1 MCRKTAITIRAFA
14 ASTLAV
20 ALLLSSLM
28 ATSAYAEHETRTQVL
43 QDTGLNVVLVALV
56 IGAAVMLFGL
66 FAGVMLWL
74 DRQDEE
80 AERQAQRHD

>member
-1 MCRKTAITIRAFA
+1 MRRKITITIRAFA

-28 ATSAYAEHETRTQVL
+28 ATAAHADHETRTQVL
-43 QDTGLNVVLVALV
+43 QDTGLNVFLVALV
-56 IGAAVMLFGL
+56 IGAAVVVFGL
-66 FAGVMLWL
+66 FAVVILRL
-74 DRQDEE
+74 ERQDEE